1 MGFRVLDLLSPVSA
15 AVANSQE
22 SCGFT
27 SGGDLPREKVS
38 SRKIIGSSVAMA
50 GVLLY
55 SLLAKTKAAKL
66 PPKPVKI
73 VVDTEEP
80 DAGSQIYMHT

>member
-1 MGFRVLDLLSPVSA
+1 M
-15 AVANSQE
+15 
-22 SCGFT
+22 
-27 SGGDLPREKVS
+27 S

-55 SLLAKTKAAKL
+55 SLAKTKAAKL

-73 VVDTEEP
+73 VVDAEEP
-80 DAGSQIYMHT
+80 GTWQP